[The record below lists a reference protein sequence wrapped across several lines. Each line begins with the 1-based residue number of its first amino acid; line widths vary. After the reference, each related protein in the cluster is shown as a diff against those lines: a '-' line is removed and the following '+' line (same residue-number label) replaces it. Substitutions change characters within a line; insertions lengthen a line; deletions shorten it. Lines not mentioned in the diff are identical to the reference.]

1 MGQDSDRALN
11 LDLESDLIGNVDMGA
26 GADLGSDLVSDLDL
40 ELGLGLGQG
49 HNAKGRRRK
58 PRKT

>member
-1 MGQDSDRALN
+1 MDWDSDRALN
-11 LDLESDLIGNVDMGA
+11 LDSELDLIGSMDKGVGA
-26 GADLGSDLVSDLDL
+26 NLGSDLVLDLDL

-49 HNAKGRRRK
+49 HNAQGRRRK